1 MSRTALITGITG
13 QDGSYLA
20 ELLLGKEYRVVGTRV
35 PRPDIA
41 EKIKGTYE
49 YVQHVRVPGMLHGRI
64 IWPRGQGAHAISNP
78 TVVAIDEASIKGIPG
93 VQIVRRG
100 NLVGVVAP
108 REWDA
113 IRAARQLKVTWAP
126 FAESLPGHEGLY
138 DSFRSAKTSDA
149 TDTNT
154 GDVAAAL
161 SKGAHVLID
170 AYGLLGRPDFTLD
183 IHGMWM
189 PFHGDT
195 GYLERLKAA
204 GLFRV
209 VLIHHPPLR
218 VQAGWH
224 RGLRDAGKFKQVLQ
238 RHGAELVLH
247 GHNHAQTVLELPTA
261 TGQAIIV
268 GVPSASEAV
277 EGRAPAA
284 RYNQYA
290 IARNGGGWRVEM
302 VGRAV
307 GGPPEHIWEC
317 ESRVLRDE

>member
-1 MSRTALITGITG
+1 MPFIAAGKI
-13 QDGSYLA
+13 GSA
-20 ELLLGKEYRVVGTRV
+20 QRALLG
-35 PRPDIA
+35 A
-41 EKIKGTYE
+41 
-49 YVQHVRVPGMLHGRI
+49 
-64 IWPRGQGAHAISNP
+64 
-78 TVVAIDEASIKGIPG
+78 
-93 VQIVRRG
+93 
-100 NLVGVVAP
+100 
-108 REWDA
+108 
-113 IRAARQLKVTWAP
+113 
-126 FAESLPGHEGLY
+126 
-138 DSFRSAKTSDA
+138 
-149 TDTNT
+149 
-154 GDVAAAL
+154 
-161 SKGAHVLID
+161 
-170 AYGLLGRPDFTLD
+170 TLD
-183 IHGMWM
+183 
-189 PFHGDT
+189 
-195 GYLERLKAA
+195 RLKAA

>member
-1 MSRTALITGITG
+1 MFTLAHLSDIHLGPLPKVRRRDLMSKRMLGYVNWHRGRKSVHRREILDLVTRDIVEQAPDHIAVTGDLVNLGLPEEFLRAADWLHHLGPPDKVTA
-13 QDGSYLA
+13 
-20 ELLLGKEYRVVGTRV
+20 
-35 PRPDIA
+35 
-41 EKIKGTYE
+41 
-49 YVQHVRVPGMLHGRI
+49 
-64 IWPRGQGAHAISNP
+64 
-78 TVVAIDEASIKGIPG
+78 IPG
-93 VQIVRRG
+93 NHDAYVRLHPEAGTGHWLPYMEANAAGETLFPTPDERFPFVRR
-100 NLVGVVAP
+100 
-108 REWDA
+108 
-113 IRAARQLKVTWAP
+113 
-126 FAESLPGHEGLY
+126 F
-138 DSFRSAKTSDA
+138 
-149 TDTNT
+149 
-154 GDVAAAL
+154 GDVALVAL
-161 SKGAHVLID
+161 SSAIPTMPFIAAGKIGSAQR
-170 AYGLLGRPDFTLD
+170 ALLGATLD
-183 IHGMWM
+183 
-189 PFHGDT
+189 
-195 GYLERLKAA
+195 RLKAA